1 MKNIH
6 INARKAQSEQ
16 LCAFLV
22 PKFFN
27 PRISFTSENH
37 WKHCICA
44 LYCNTLV
51 TNVQLTS

>member
-27 PRISFTSENH
+27 PRISFTNANR
-37 WKHCICA
+37 WKHYIFSLC
-44 LYCNTLV
+44 CNTLV
-51 TNVQLTS
+51 TNVQLTP